1 MCYNIFIKTSFSARE
16 YRLVYSFLKNF
27 TFYEQITEDD
37 VRSLMFCDFLNS
49 DLVII
54 LIIMIINYTITCTSA
69 IELNSES
76 E

>member
-1 MCYNIFIKTSFSARE
+1 M
-16 YRLVYSFLKNF
+16 VYSFLKNF